1 MSWIEEALGVLKS
14 RYKPLK
20 WFWVR
25 CYEELNWSMTC
36 EVKKGETI
44 LKKIKGNFVQTN
56 LDSKW
61 CMVLNDAEIRVI
73 SDSAAPM
80 WLK

>member
-20 WFWVR
+20 SFWVR

-44 LKKIKGNFVQTN
+44 FKKLK
-56 LDSKW
+56 
-61 CMVLNDAEIRVI
+61 EILFKLI
-73 SDSAAPM
+73 WILSGAWS
-80 WLK
+80 